1 MFAPYIYIKGIQQ
14 TLLSKATYNHQYT
27 QRRRSRPCRA
37 TASSYGAFRVR
48 CSAFMRFVSNKRH
61 YPREMFNI
69 KVKKDKPLEEETETE
84 THSLIIVT
92 KGNQPSSLTL
102 RERLSALWKK
112 AKTNNWGPGLMSFNS
127 ALCRLPRTLQKLKFF
142 LINFFRNLWGFIPE
156 FGLFVFR
163 VKDIDCDDPWLPLWL
178 SAHIEYSIILPWII
192 WVIHIPSML
201 QFSWNWGRR
210 YDNMIKGGNN
220 LGSYK

>member
-84 THSLIIVT
+84 TETHSLIIVT

-127 ALCRLPRTLQKLKFF
+127 ALCRLPRTFTEAEILTR
-142 LINFFRNLWGFIPE
+142 RNLRGIIPE
-156 FGLFVFR
+156 YGLFVFR
-163 VKDIDCDDPWLPLWL
+163 VKDIDCDDLWLRLWL
-178 SAHIEYSIILPWII
+178 SAHIE
-192 WVIHIPSML
+192 
-201 QFSWNWGRR
+201 
-210 YDNMIKGGNN
+210 
-220 LGSYK
+220 